1 MFDKSIDLY
10 VVMKTELFIL
20 IFTVL
25 SSITCVV
32 VYKYYE
38 QKLLNKHLKQKFNLL
53 YKIKVYQSFISKRHS
68 HLDRYNFQL
77 YNLSDALFEQDYPNF
92 EKNNYF

>member
-1 MFDKSIDLY
+1 
-10 VVMKTELFIL
+10 MKTELFIL

-25 SSITCVV
+25 SSTICVV

-38 QKLLNKHLKQKFNLL
+38 QKLLNKHLKQKFSLL
-53 YKIKVYQSFISKRHS
+53 YKIRVYQSFISKRHLY
-68 HLDRYNFQL
+68 LDRYNFQL
-77 YNLSDALFEQDYPNF
+77 YNLSEALFEQDYPDF